1 MKKTV
6 NCWMMTEWTKVKNRK
21 DMPCKSQDIM
31 YMTED
36 GNVFSGYW
44 NAHEKALYAKY
55 DSEWA
60 EDKFSLCRRGVK
72 GVCAWTNEI
81 KAPIEYM
88 KA

>member
-21 DMPCKSQDIM
+21 DMPRRSQDIM

-44 NAHEKALYAKY
+44 NAHEKALY
-55 DSEWA
+55 S
-60 EDKFSLCRRGVK
+60 KFDRSWCESKVMFSGRGVK
-72 GVCAWTNEI
+72 GVCAWTNAI
-81 KAPIEYM
+81 KAPVEFM
-88 KA
+88 